1 LDHEQD
7 QVAVTALGELD
18 RLVESYLD
26 LRWHFDPVEASAAGL
41 SEHDDRLGSFLDSDI
56 DEHLAALRSIM
67 GAIESADVDG
77 LPDEIDRTALL
88 NEARCTVNRF
98 TVERP
103 HERNPSLWLS
113 HVLEGLYHLLAVKD
127 RSHEHCARAAASRMR
142 GIPGF
147 LERATDTL
155 GPCSRIHLGLSQ
167 QIVAGGKALIDEI
180 STSLRPADDAE
191 HAQTCADAHAALD
204 AFAEHLGGTL
214 MDTATDDVGIGE
226 DAFNFRLHFQHALRM
241 TAPEVLRFGVRLLD
255 EVEQDLES
263 VAAEISPGVP
273 WPDLMDRL
281 RDDHPAASDLVDA
294 YASEMERARLFV
306 AERGLAPIPE
316 GTLDVI
322 ATPSFLRPL
331 VPFAAYQPPGA
342 YSADRT
348 GWFYVTPPGG
358 DDAAQR
364 DQALRDHCTHE
375 IPSTALHEGYPGH
388 HLQFLCAQG
397 QPRLV
402 RRLVSTPVTVEGWA
416 LYCEEMMGEEGFY
429 RSPEERFFQRVALLW
444 RAVRVVL
451 DVGLHTGSI
460 TYDKAV
466 SMLQERVHFPRSL
479 AESEAKRYCVEP
491 AYQLAY
497 AVGRHEIRSLRD
509 QYRQAA
515 GGEYSLRHFHEE
527 VLSYGGL
534 PVSLI
539 RWGLGLDA

>member
-1 LDHEQD
+1 
-7 QVAVTALGELD
+7 VTERSELD
-18 RLVESYLD
+18 QLAESYFD

-41 SEHDDRLGSFLDSDI
+41 STHDERLGSFSERDVQ
-56 DEHLAALRSIM
+56 EHIAAMRSIM
-67 GAIESADVDG
+67 GAIEAADVEA

-88 NEARCTVNRF
+88 NELRFTINRF

-103 HERNPSLWLS
+103 HQRDPSLWLS
-113 HVLEGLYHLLAVKD
+113 HVLEGLYHLLAVRD
-127 RSHEHCARAAASRMR
+127 RPHEHRARAAASRMG

-147 LERATDTL
+147 LECATETL
-155 GPCSRIHLGLSQ
+155 GPCSRVHLGLGQ
-167 QIVAGGKALIDEI
+167 KIVAGGKALIGEI
-180 STSLRPADDAE
+180 STSLRPADDTE
-191 HAQTCADAHAALD
+191 HARTCADALVALD
-204 AFAEHLGGTL
+204 AFGEHLGGTL
-214 MDTATDDVGIGE
+214 SDSATDELGIGE
-226 DAFNFRLHFQHALRM
+226 DAFNFRLHFQHALQM
-241 TAPEVLRFGVRLLD
+241 TAPEVLRFGTRLLD

-263 VAAEISPGVP
+263 IAAEISPGMP

-281 RDDHPAASDLVDA
+281 RDDHPTAADLVDV
-294 YASEMERARLFV
+294 YASEMERARGFV
-306 AERGLAPIPE
+306 IERGLAPVPE
-316 GTLDVI
+316 GPLDVI

-348 GWFYVTPPGG
+348 GWFYVTPPCG
-358 DDAAQR
+358 DDVTQL
-364 DQALRDHCTHE
+364 DQSLRDHCAHE
-375 IPSTALHEGYPGH
+375 IPSTALHEGFPGH

-416 LYCEEMMGEEGFY
+416 LYCEDMMGEEGFY
-429 RSPEERFFQRVALLW
+429 RSPEERLFQRVALLW

-460 TYDKAV
+460 TYDDAV
-466 SMLQERVHFPRSL
+466 SMLQQRVHFPRSL
-479 AESEAKRYCVEP
+479 AEAEVQRYCVEP

-497 AVGRHEIRSLRD
+497 AVGWREIRSLRD
-509 QYRQAA
+509 EYRQAA
-515 GGEYSLRHFHEE
+515 GGEYSLRRFHEE